1 MWGGWLLLRDLWLL
15 QMLLTTSAA
24 VEVAVAEQRQQQ
36 QQLQQAVAVALQVA
50 VVAGTAV
57 GPAVDDPERPTTG
70 FDQ

>member
-1 MWGGWLLLRDLWLL
+1 MWGGWLLLRDLRLL
-15 QMLLTTSAA
+15 QMLLTTSA
-24 VEVAVAEQRQQQ
+24 AVAEQRQQQ
-36 QQLQQAVAVALQVA
+36 QQLQQAVAAALQVA